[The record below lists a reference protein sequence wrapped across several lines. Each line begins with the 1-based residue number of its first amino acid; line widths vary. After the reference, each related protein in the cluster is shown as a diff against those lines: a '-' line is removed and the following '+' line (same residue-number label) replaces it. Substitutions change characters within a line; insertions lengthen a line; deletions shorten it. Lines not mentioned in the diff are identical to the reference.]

1 MSHYIRYRFKTK
13 SVDDPRP
20 LKDLKPIGMPFWI
33 SGYSSD
39 NDFNLSAAI
48 IICYL
53 PKDENLKDYWDDAFE
68 ILQPEIFV
76 CLSCR
81 DNARQMLAIKNFAK
95 EVNVKIDLE
104 MSLPPREEK

>member
-39 NDFNLSAAI
+39 KDFNLSAAI

-53 PKDENLKDYWDDAFE
+53 PKNENLKDYWDDAFE
-68 ILQPEIFV
+68 IEAQECSEITYTDRFPKPEW
-76 CLSCR
+76 L
-81 DNARQMLAIKNFAK
+81 K
-95 EVNVKIDLE
+95 
-104 MSLPPREEK
+104 